1 MTPHPRTSSYTK
13 RKQARPTLVSS
24 YNKMAAQIKKLEEKN
39 TIEDDEVQKACRN
52 FEKYI
57 MEMILEERKVRDLLD
72 VEELM
77 YCMDK
82 LQAPAFI
89 ELVCTFYGE
98 LCVDLFSNGSD
109 QPVLEAGAN

>member
-24 YNKMAAQIKKLEEKN
+24 YNKMAAQIKKVEEKN

-98 LCVDLFSNGSD
+98 LCVDLFSNSGD